1 MRAGCVSAAATGAFP
16 TLVTGGAVQTTAK
29 TTPAGL
35 TTATT
40 NRMAKRIRTGRDRR
54 AAPIRFLLV
63 REVFWVGGELADP
76 AAVVGAPG
84 EAAVALVARHVQELL
99 LRDERA
105 KPGEVRLRA
114 VPHDAANNPRQLT
127 PLPFRQRLAVTG
139 DGDQGRRGGA
149 GDRLPEVLV
158 RLGPVEECAA
168 W

>member
-16 TLVTGGAVQTTAK
+16 TLATGGAVQTTAK

-63 REVFWVGGELADP
+63 REVFEFGGELADP
-76 AAVVGAPG
+76 AAIVEAPD

-105 KPGEVRLRA
+105 KPGEVRIRA
-114 VPHDAANNPRQLT
+114 VPHDAANNPGQLP
-127 PLPFRQRLAVTG
+127 PLPFRQRLPHTADT
-139 DGDQGRRGGA
+139 DPHRPPAPRP
-149 GDRLPEVLV
+149 RPPLHPFPL
-158 RLGPVEECAA
+158 
-168 W
+168 

>member
-16 TLVTGGAVQTTAK
+16 TLATGGAVQTTAK

-63 REVFWVGGELADP
+63 REVFEFGGELADP
-76 AAVVGAPG
+76 AAVVEAPD
-84 EAAVALVARHVQELL
+84 EAAVALVARHLQELL

-105 KPGEVRLRA
+105 EPGQVRVRA
-114 VPHDAANNPRQLT
+114 VPHDAANPPGQLT
-127 PLPFRQRLAVTG
+127 PLPFRQRPAVT
-139 DGDQGRRGGA
+139 A
-149 GDRLPEVLV
+149 DRDPD
-158 RLGPVEECAA
+158 RPRPARA
-168 W
+168 PPR